1 MHACRC
7 ANHTVQN
14 KCPEL
19 GTSLVLLP
27 MGRVATVFTVTGD
40 VVLVQADVGVGVM
53 PIQAS
58 DDALMVA
65 LEAEIAPL
73 AKAFTARLVFQS
85 SRLSLEILAT
95 LGTHCS

>member
-1 MHACRC
+1 MPADVPITPCIASAPKWAHRSYCF
-7 ANHTVQN
+7 
-14 KCPEL
+14 L
-19 GTSLVLLP
+19 W
-27 MGRVATVFTVTGD
+27 GRFATVFAVTGD

-53 PIQAS
+53 PVKAS

-65 LEAEIAPL
+65 GEAVIAPL

-85 SRLSLEILAT
+85 SRLSLVILAS